1 MVKPLR
7 TIVGRLGIPEE
18 KVRYYGD
25 DIAKLDHRLA
35 QKKPRGK
42 LVVVTSAS
50 TPTPF
55 GSGKTTVAI
64 GLADA
69 LNRKDTAIVAL
80 RQPSLG
86 PVFGIKGGATG
97 GGKARLHPSDR
108 INIHFTGDFHAVSAA
123 HNLLV
128 ALVEASISRG
138 NPLGIDLSK
147 PIIRETEDVNNRGL
161 RTIIRSPDGQLK
173 NQYRSGYDITAACET
188 MAVLALANDMEDLR
202 ERIGSIVVAYNP
214 EGKPIRASQIGGV
227 DAVAGCLMDATNPN
241 LVQTMEGT
249 PALVHTGPFGN
260 IAHGCSSVIASR
272 TALALA
278 DYVITEAGFA
288 EELGCQ
294 KFVDIKCR
302 SSGLRPE
309 AIVATVNIRDLK
321 RQGGLDSKD
330 GIYPVSVN
338 AVEKGIVNLHAHL
351 KNLASYYKGKAP
363 VVVALNRFADNT
375 KEEIALVEAAVK
387 QHGFAFV
394 LAEGYAKGSSGMLG
408 LADAVRKACAIR
420 SSFRFSYNNPGEK
433 PLDVFQ
439 RVEFLCANR
448 YGVKKVVWQ
457 PGVRKKLASLV
468 SHLGDMEVCIAKGFL
483 SITTDDKVRPV
494 AQPGQSVTIRDIEV
508 SAGAGFY
515 VILTGEVFRMPGL
528 PTGSEPRAN
537 AMRLVKDAKAFG
549 GYRLEG
555 I

>member
-7 TIVGRLGIPEE
+7 TIVGRLGIAKE

-25 DIAKLDHRLA
+25 DIAKLDHRIA
-35 QKKPRGK
+35 QKRPRGR
-42 LVVVTSAS
+42 LIVVTSAS
-50 TPTPF
+50 TPTLF

-69 LNRKDTAIVAL
+69 LNRKDKAIVSL

-86 PVFGIKGGATG
+86 PLFGIKGGATG
-97 GGKARLHPSDR
+97 GGRAQLHPSDR
-108 INIHFTGDFHAVSAA
+108 INIHFTGDFHAVSSA

-147 PIIRETEDVNNRGL
+147 PVIREAEDVNNRGL
-161 RTIIRSPDGQLK
+161 RTIIRSPDGKLK
-173 NQYRSGYDITAACET
+173 SQYRSGYDITAACET
-188 MAVLALANDMEDLR
+188 MAVLALANGMEDLKK
-202 ERIGSIVVAYNP
+202 RIGSMVVAYNP
-214 EGKPIRASQIGGV
+214 AGKPIRAGQVGGV
-227 DAVAGCLMDATNPN
+227 DAVAGCLMDAINPN
-241 LVQTMEGT
+241 LVQTIEGT

-278 DYVITEAGFA
+278 DYAVTEVGFA
-288 EELGCQ
+288 EELGFQ
-294 KFVDIKCR
+294 KFVDITCR
-302 SSGLRPE
+302 SSGLRPD

-321 RQGGLDSKD
+321 RQGSLDSKD
-330 GIYPVSVN
+330 GTYPVSVL

-375 KEEIALVEAAVK
+375 REEIAVVEDAVK

-394 LAEGYAKGSSGMLG
+394 LAEGYAKGSAGMLA
-408 LADAVRKACAIR
+408 LADAVRKAAAMK
-420 SSFRFSYNNPGEK
+420 SQFRFSYNNPEER
-433 PLDVFQ
+433 PIDVFQ

-457 PGVRKKLASLV
+457 PEVRKKLSSLV
-468 SHLGDMEVCIAKGFL
+468 SHLGSMEVCIAKGFL
-483 SITTDDKVRPV
+483 SITTDDRVRPL
-494 AQPGQSVTIRDIEV
+494 AAPGQAVTIRDVEV

-515 VILTGEVFRMPGL
+515 VILTGDVFRMPGL